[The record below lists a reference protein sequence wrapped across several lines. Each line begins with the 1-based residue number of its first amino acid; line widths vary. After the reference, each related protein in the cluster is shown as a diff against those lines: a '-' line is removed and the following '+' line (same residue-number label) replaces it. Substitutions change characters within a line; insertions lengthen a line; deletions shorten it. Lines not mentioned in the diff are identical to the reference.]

1 MSHLDY
7 SKNTQMIFNH
17 GKERWKLARYKNF
30 FLDLSFASFV
40 AIASYV
46 PSSTLSGNLKLCPK
60 IRFSEN
66 WQNCQFE
73 VWCQKWMILSDLKL
87 WFQVEFEFSRQKLQK
102 FQDFQFFKI
111 LFLIKIMI
119 FGAKIQIIQGIFAL
133 NIFQNIIDFH
143 SKPQNYNFVFFR
155 KLNFWT

>member
-1 MSHLDY
+1 MHTVRKSEIV
-7 SKNTQMIFNH
+7 SKNSIFR
-17 GKERWKLARYKNF
+17 KIDKI
-30 FLDLSFASFV
+30 V
-40 AIASYV
+40 
-46 PSSTLSGNLKLCPK
+46 NLKFGAK
-60 IRFSEN
+60 NEWI
-66 WQNCQFE
+66 W
-73 VWCQKWMILSDLKL
+73 VILKL
-87 WFQVEFEFSRQKLQK
+87 WFQLEFEFSRQKLPK
-102 FQDFQFFKI
+102 FQDFQFFQF